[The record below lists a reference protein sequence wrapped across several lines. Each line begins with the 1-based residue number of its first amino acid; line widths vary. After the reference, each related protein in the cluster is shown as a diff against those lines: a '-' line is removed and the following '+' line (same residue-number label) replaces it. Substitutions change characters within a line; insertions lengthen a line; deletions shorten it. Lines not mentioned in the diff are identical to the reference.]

1 MGRNVVLLVGSKMSR
16 ESFTWILHCVSLSL
30 SINLDKCNWKHFQ
43 RNCSYKCVQLSHEVS
58 RHGAALPVLLLPIS
72 HHGTHLLLQQ
82 LREVLEEPL
91 LVILQLLGLP
101 LGPPLLDVG
110 GLLTHHQVCMRIIL
124 VVVRL

>member
-1 MGRNVVLLVGSKMSR
+1 MEAMKDLLSKVTTMLSNKITKKSKEAVLS
-16 ESFTWILHCVSLSL
+16 
-30 SINLDKCNWKHFQ
+30 
-43 RNCSYKCVQLSHEVS
+43 
-58 RHGAALPVLLLPIS
+58 GAN
-72 HHGTHLLLQQ
+72 
-82 LREVLEEPL
+82 LEEPL

>member
-1 MGRNVVLLVGSKMSR
+1 MLKNSCWYRCVYLGS
-16 ESFTWILHCVSLSL
+16 
-30 SINLDKCNWKHFQ
+30 
-43 RNCSYKCVQLSHEVS
+43 EVT
-58 RHGAALPVLLLPIS
+58 RHGAALPVLLLPII

-91 LVILQLLGLP
+91 LVILLLLGLL